1 MKIGSGIDTSLPIEA
16 VVAQA
21 QAMADAG
28 MKSLACS
35 QIFAYDAL
43 TLLALVGAQVPDV
56 ELITAVVPTYPRH
69 PIVMAAQALTTQ
81 AACGGRFTLGIGL
94 SHQIVI
100 ENMYG
105 FSFERPARHMRDYL
119 SALMP
124 LLHGEQV
131 AYEGP
136 TLKAATMAPLEIKA
150 PPPPVLVAALAPRML
165 ELAGGLADGT
175 ITWMTGP
182 ATIADHIV
190 PSMSAAADKAGR
202 PAPRIEVCLP
212 VCVTEDPDA
221 ARVTA
226 NSTFAIYGHLPS
238 SRAMLD
244 REGAAGPGDVAI
256 VGDEDSV
263 AAQVRALFDKGATG
277 LSAFPYG
284 SSAEVGRSLALLGDL
299 ARS

>member
-1 MKIGSGIDTSLPIEA
+1 MKIGSGIDTSGPIDA

-21 QAMADAG
+21 RTLAEAG

-35 QIFAYDAL
+35 QIFAYDAI
-43 TLLALVGAQVPDV
+43 TLLSLVGAEVPDV
-56 ELITAVVPTYPRH
+56 ELMTAVVPTYPRH
-69 PIVMAAQALTTQ
+69 PIVMAAQALTAQ
-81 AACGGRFTLGIGL
+81 AATGGRFTLGIGL

-105 FSFERPARHMRDYL
+105 YSFDKPARHMRDYL
-119 SALMP
+119 NALMP
-124 LLHGEQV
+124 LLRGEQV
-131 AYEGP
+131 AYQGE

-165 ELAGGLADGT
+165 ELAGSLADGT

-182 ATIADHIV
+182 DTIAEHIA
-190 PSMSAAADKAGR
+190 PSINAAADKAGR
-202 PAPRIEVCLP
+202 PAPRVEVCLP
-212 VCVTEDPDA
+212 VCVTADPAA

-226 NSTFAIYGHLPS
+226 NSTFAIYGQLPS
-238 SRAMLD
+238 YRAMLD

-256 VGDEDSV
+256 VGDEEAV
-263 AAQVRALFDKGATG
+263 AKQVRSLFERGATG
-277 LSAFPYG
+277 VSAFPYG
-284 SSAEVGRSLALLGDL
+284 SGEEVGRSLALLGDL